1 MTKALVLTGNTIV
14 SFSREA
20 LEEFFTAVVDTSIS
34 SLAKGFG
41 HAHCSAEAC
50 VDSIEN
56 VLYAENVPF
65 IFVMSFAD
73 GGDFATGTIQ
83 EFANA
88 AYTCIDELSAELTG
102 AVAEAFPY
110 GTTGNGLAEWISDN
124 SGRIADS
131 LATTMADL
139 TKCCISDAAAFAV

>member
-1 MTKALVLTGNTIV
+1 MTKSLVLTGNTIV

-20 LEEFFTAVVDTSIS
+20 LEEFFTAVVDTSLS

-50 VDSIEN
+50 AESIEN

-65 IFVMSFAD
+65 IFVASFAD
-73 GGDFATGTIQ
+73 GGDFVTGTIQ

-88 AYTCIDELSAELTG
+88 AYTCIDELTAEMTG
-102 AVAEAFPY
+102 AVAKVFPD
-110 GTTGNGLAEWISDN
+110 GTTGYGLAEWITGN
-124 SGRIADS
+124 SGRIADR
-131 LATTMADL
+131 LATTMASL
-139 TKCCISDAAAFAV
+139 TQCCIADAVACAV